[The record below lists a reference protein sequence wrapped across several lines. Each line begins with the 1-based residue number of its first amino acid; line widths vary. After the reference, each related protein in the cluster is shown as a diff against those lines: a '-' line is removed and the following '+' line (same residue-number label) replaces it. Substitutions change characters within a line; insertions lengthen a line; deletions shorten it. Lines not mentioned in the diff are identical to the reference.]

1 MEHRLDPWLILAV
14 VGLLGA
20 SLPTLHSV
28 SRVVGTNLLLRQMLW
43 GVTGLVIL
51 WLMSRI
57 RLDIY
62 ERLAPVLYGIG
73 LAGLVAVLVF
83 GVARGGNRAW
93 IALGPITVQ
102 PSEFARVSTIL
113 LAAAWI
119 AHRGVRNLRLHQ
131 TAVTAAIVALPV
143 ILIILEPDLGV
154 ALTYIPILVAALWL
168 GGLPRFVWIVL
179 IVIALIGANVTWRYV
194 LKPYQ
199 KERVRT
205 VVDPERDPFGAGYQV
220 RQSKIAVGSGG
231 VSGHGLG
238 QGSQSQLRFLPAQH
252 TDFAFAVWAEAT
264 GFVGTTLLLMAYA
277 LLLGRIA
284 NVALTTDSRYGAV
297 LVVLVGAWLTFQVVV
312 NLGMVLGWLPT
323 TGVTLPLFSYGG
335 SSLIS
340 TCAALGV
347 VQAVWRYRLVNQ

>member
-1 MEHRLDPWLILAV
+1 M
-14 VGLLGA
+14 
-20 SLPTLHSV
+20 SLV
-28 SRVVGTNLLLRQMLW
+28 
-43 GVTGLVIL
+43 
-51 WLMSRI
+51 

-62 ERLAPVLYGIG
+62 ARLAPVLYGAG
-73 LAGLVAVLVF
+73 LAGLIAVLLF

-93 IALGPITVQ
+93 IAFGPITVQ
-102 PSEFARVSTIL
+102 PSEFARISTIL

-119 AHRGVRNLRLHQ
+119 AHRNVRNLRIHHAA
-131 TAVTAAIVALPV
+131 TTAAIVALPV
-143 ILIILEPDLGV
+143 ILIILEPDVGV
-154 ALTYIPILVAALWL
+154 ALTYVPILVAALWL
-168 GGLPRFVWIVL
+168 GGLPRLIWVL
-179 IVIALIGANVTWRYV
+179 LIICALIGAHVSWHYA

-205 VVDPERDPFGAGYQV
+205 VIDPDRDPFGAGYQV

-231 VSGHGLG
+231 LSGHGLG

-264 GFVGTTLLLMAYA
+264 GFVGTTLLLLAYA

-284 NVALTTDSRYGAV
+284 NVAFTTESRYGVV

-323 TGVTLPLFSYGG
+323 TGVTWPLFSYGG

-340 TCAALGV
+340 TCAALGI